1 MKQKPKAVALFCG
14 AGGLSLGFKRAGF
27 DLLFSTDIDTDAVQ
41 SYRTF
46 FPSANVWR
54 GDIRQLDPAT
64 LPNSVDILLG
74 GPPCQGF
81 SSAGQKFWD
90 DERNKLLTEY
100 IRILDASRPK
110 WFLMENVEGLLTAWD
125 GQYICETVK
134 AVLSLGYNVTLE
146 KIYAHAYGVPQR
158 RKRVVLVGNR
168 LGHIFRFPPHS
179 HNVSGAIFRKSEA
192 TFLEATS
199 DLPPATTDSER
210 VIKYARPSQNDLQ
223 NWLRSDQTDVAQ
235 HFYFVQGDDQR
246 ARMAVLKP
254 GQTMNDLPEELQHDS
269 FKRRANRRV
278 CDGTPTE
285 KRGGAPSGIK
295 RLIADEPALTI
306 TGAAMREF
314 IHPSEN
320 RPLSLRE
327 CARLQTFPD
336 NYIFSGTAASCL
348 QQIANAVPP
357 LIAEIIAAH
366 IVKEYGF
373 GVVYEPKRPH
383 FQFSLTQSNGMSPAL
398 RKTERMLK
406 EFIDDEEAQLKLFE
420 KATRYVLS

>member
-1 MKQKPKAVALFCG
+1 MKKEHKAIALFCG

-27 DLLFSTDIDTDAVQ
+27 DIVFATDIDADAIQ
-41 SYRTF
+41 SYTTF
-46 FPSANVWR
+46 FPSARVQR
-54 GDIRQLDPAT
+54 SDIRSLDLSS
-64 LPNSVDILLG
+64 LPSDIDILLG

-90 DERNKLLTEY
+90 DSRNKLLAEY
-100 IRILDASRPK
+100 VRVLDALRPK
-110 WFLMENVEGLLTAWD
+110 WFLMENVEGLLTAWE
-125 GQYICETVK
+125 GQYVCEAVK
-134 AVLSLGYNVTLE
+134 AFLSLGYNVTLE
-146 KIYAHAYGVPQR
+146 KVYAHAYGVPQR

-192 TFLEATS
+192 TFKEANS
-199 DLPPATTDSER
+199 DLPPATTDIAR
-210 VIKYARPSQNDLQ
+210 TAKYAQPPQNDLQ
-223 NWLRSDQTDVAQ
+223 KWLRCGQPYVSQ
-235 HFYFVQGDDQR
+235 HFYFPQGDEQQTR
-246 ARMAVLKP
+246 IEMLKP
-254 GQTMNDLPEELQHDS
+254 GQTMKDLPDDLQHES

-285 KRGGAPSGIK
+285 RRGGAPSGIK

-336 NYIFSGTAASCL
+336 SFLFTGAPASCL

-357 LIAEIIAAH
+357 LLAEVIAAQ
-366 IVKEYGF
+366 IMKEYGF
-373 GVVYEPKRPH
+373 SVVYEQRRPH

-398 RKTERMLK
+398 KRTEQMLK
-406 EFIDDEEAQLKLFE
+406 EFIDDEDTQLKLFE
-420 KATRYVLS
+420 ETRRYVLS